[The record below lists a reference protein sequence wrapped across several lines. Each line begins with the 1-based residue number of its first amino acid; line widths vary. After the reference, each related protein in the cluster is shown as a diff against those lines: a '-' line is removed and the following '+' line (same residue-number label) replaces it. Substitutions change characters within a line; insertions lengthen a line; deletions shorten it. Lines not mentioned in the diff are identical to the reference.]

1 MIYNYNIE
9 CWNLILK
16 LILRWK
22 NRFWT
27 YSISFWFYIQHLS
40 WSRNHPTWHDY
51 LHWLWFIS
59 HITRTLGIRKL
70 YQRLYRSVLSNS
82 SGPSFLS
89 SSSIYVYVL
98 MYVLYHPMYNL
109 GVNVRQNYKPIIENV
124 WGPLNIGSKA
134 YWFRLCLVACFI
146 GKWGQWPD

>member
-1 MIYNYNIE
+1 MNLNVNFDLQLQYRMLK
-9 CWNLILK
+9 WNLILK

-22 NRFWT
+22 NRFST

-109 GVNVRQNYKPIIENV
+109 GVNCKC
-124 WGPLNIGSKA
+124 KA
-134 YWFRLCLVACFI
+134 ELQTYYRKCMGAL
-146 GKWGQWPD
+146 KHRK